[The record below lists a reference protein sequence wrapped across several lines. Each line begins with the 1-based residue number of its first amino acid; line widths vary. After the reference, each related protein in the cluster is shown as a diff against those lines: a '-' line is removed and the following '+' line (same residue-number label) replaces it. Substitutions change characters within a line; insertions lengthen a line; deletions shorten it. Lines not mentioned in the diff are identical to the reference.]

1 MNNKYK
7 NIFNDL
13 LNEAV
18 IIPNIKFLYFTSN
31 EILKYKDLNEFYII
45 KPISELLAYN
55 ISDLIKTEWGKTYK
69 IEDTQLFKELEDYPY
84 LNTLSKDEIINLS
97 NITETFKMLKLV
109 KVIKKD
115 VKRFFYDCEFDESQY
130 GIKLIS
136 IGIVDENGNE
146 LYLINKDYD
155 WSCTSTWLM
164 KNVYPSIKA
173 APDYLKISYKD
184 IANKILKFIQPS
196 PEVEIKLYGYYSAYD
211 HVVLCQIFGKMIDLP
226 ENMPMYTNDLKQYL
240 DYLGVDK
247 NEVLSELQENEHD
260 ALCDAKWNL
269 KLYNAIKNKYGV
281 KI

>member
-69 IEDTQLFKELEDYPY
+69 IEETQLFKELEDYPY

-109 KVIKKD
+109 KVIKKN

-155 WSCTSTWLM
+155 WSCTSKWLM
-164 KNVYPSIKA
+164 ENVYPFIKT
-173 APDYLKISYKD
+173 APEYFKVPYND

-211 HVVLCQIFGKMIDLP
+211 HVVLCQTFGKMVDLP
-226 ENMPMYTNDLKQYL
+226 EGIPMYTNDLKQYL
-240 DYLGVDK
+240 DYLGIDK
-247 NEVLSELQENEHD
+247 NDVLSEVQENEHD

-269 KLYNAIKNKYGV
+269 KLYNAIKNKYGI